1 MSKLTKIIILNV
13 HNKCQKKKLKINN
26 TKYQNWTNKKI
37 RDKTNIN
44 KSIKWY
50 INIFIIRRKY
60 ESRII
65 WMWSL
70 WYGSK

>member
-44 KSIKWY
+44 KSTK
-50 INIFIIRRKY
+50 
-60 ESRII
+60 
-65 WMWSL
+65 
-70 WYGSK
+70 